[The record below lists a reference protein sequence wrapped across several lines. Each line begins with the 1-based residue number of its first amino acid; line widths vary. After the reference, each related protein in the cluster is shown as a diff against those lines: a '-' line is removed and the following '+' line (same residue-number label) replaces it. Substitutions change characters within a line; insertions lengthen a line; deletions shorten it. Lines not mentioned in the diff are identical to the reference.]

1 MCSINFYSWNKIFL
15 RFLCSY
21 LGGQLTMARTLFL
34 LYVVLWIG
42 DAGAM
47 IHEVDIGPQGP
58 PLLTLPHM
66 SDRLW
71 EQHV

>member
-1 MCSINFYSWNKIFL
+1 
-15 RFLCSY
+15 
-21 LGGQLTMARTLFL
+21 MARTLFL